1 MKSYS
6 LNQHVFRLAAGL
18 VLLSTLAI
26 LLSVWSSTT
35 EHAKR
40 ELAESLEVARYVVAE
55 VFSNREEQLFTNA
68 SVLTDDF
75 GFKSAVA
82 SQDNATITSTLENH
96 GNRVGADIMALLSLS
111 GSITSSTSKG
121 LQSGQ
126 QFPHPQ
132 LVQNA
137 LQQGGENAFIVVNN
151 ELYQVLLLLVEA
163 PNPIAIAAIGF
174 KIDEPVLAR
183 LKSITLSDVA
193 IVAEKKDSI
202 IFKQSTLS
210 DAQENYK
217 RVNGVDE
224 LSWLSFIPSNQA
236 QLITQYIPLFSDS
249 DTKIT
254 LELSESAQTLL
265 TEFAKLQKQIS
276 IIAALLL
283 AISLIIAALFAKRIS
298 RPLRRLSTIS
308 QEIAAGV
315 YNHKTFVTS
324 HTTEIAALSD
334 SFQSMQSNIQMREEQ
349 IQFQASHDLLTGLF
363 NRYHIADVINKKLY
377 NKESFDVIGI
387 NILSFRNVND
397 VFGYSNGD
405 LCLHTLA
412 GRLDELGGVA
422 ARLNGGEFL
431 WMPDSR
437 LSSNDL
443 AAIQT
448 ELEAPIYAE
457 GVVITLKLSFGELHC
472 PDDADDP
479 STLLKRLAI
488 TLDHAR
494 HLPEHRVRYSPD
506 FDAEYTRRISIITEL
521 KQALHRDSPELSL
534 VYQPKLCLESSS
546 ISHAEALMRWT
557 SKTLGFVGPDEFILV
572 AEQAGLIGAVT
583 DWVIKRAINDTK
595 TLVDNDVEVC
605 VAINLSAKD
614 ILNKSLL
621 AKTKS
626 RIAEA
631 GLSPTQL
638 SFEITESDLV
648 SDAQGVYSELGLYRE
663 AGFTLAI
670 DDFGTG
676 YSSLSYLK
684 SLPVNELKIDK
695 SFVLNLDKNQS
706 DQQIVKTIIDLAHNF
721 DLKVIAEG
729 VETLPSLSLLNQWGC
744 NYAQGY
750 LISRPV
756 PVEQFMQ
763 WYKDNKYTD
772 WLSQ

>member
-68 SVLTDDF
+68 RVLTDDF

-96 GNRVGADIMALLSLS
+96 GNRVGADMMALLSLS
-111 GSITSSTSKG
+111 GSITSSTSEG

-174 KIDEPVLAR
+174 KIDKPVLAR

-193 IVAEKKDSI
+193 IVAEEKDSI
-202 IFKQSTLS
+202 VFRQSTLS

-249 DTKIT
+249 ETNIT
-254 LELSESAQTLL
+254 LELSESAETLL

-349 IQFQASHDLLTGLF
+349 IQFQASHDLLTGLV

-412 GRLDELGGVA
+412 GRLDELGGIA

-431 WMPDSR
+431 WMPESR
-437 LSSNDL
+437 LSNNEL
-443 AAIQT
+443 AAIQA

-457 GVVITLKLSFGELHC
+457 RVVITLKLSFGELHC
-472 PDDADDP
+472 PEDADDP

-534 VYQPKLCLESSS
+534 VYQPKLCLDSSS

-621 AKTKS
+621 PQIKS

-763 WYKDNKYTD
+763 WYKENEHTD

>member
-6 LNQHVFRLAAGL
+6 LNQNVFRLAAGL
-18 VLLSTLAI
+18 VLLSTIAI

-68 SVLTDDF
+68 SVLVDDF

-96 GNRVGADIMALLSLS
+96 GNRVGADMMALLSLS
-111 GSITSSTSKG
+111 GSITSSTSEG

-137 LQQGGENAFIVVNN
+137 LQQGGQNAFIVVNN
-151 ELYQVLLLLVEA
+151 ELYQVLFLLVEA

-174 KIDEPVLAR
+174 RIDGSVLAR
-183 LKSITLSDVA
+183 LKSITLSEIA
-193 IVAEKKDSI
+193 IVAEKQDSI
-202 IFKQSTLS
+202 IFKQTTLN
-210 DAQENYK
+210 DAQENYN

-236 QLITQYIPLFSDS
+236 QLITQYIPLFNDS

-254 LELSESAQTLL
+254 LELSKSAQTLL

-283 AISLIIAALFAKRIS
+283 AVSLFIAALFARRIS
-298 RPLRRLSTIS
+298 KPLHRLSAIS

-315 YNHKTFVTS
+315 YSHKKLVKS

-349 IQFQASHDLLTGLF
+349 IQFQARHDLLTGLS
-363 NRYHIADVINKKLY
+363 NRYHIADVINKKLN

-431 WMPDSR
+431 WMPESR

-443 AAIQT
+443 ASIQT

-457 GVVITLKLSFGELHC
+457 NVEITLKLSFGELHC
-472 PDDADDP
+472 PEDADGP

-494 HLPEHRVRYSPD
+494 HLPKHRVRYSPD

-534 VYQPKLCLESSS
+534 VYQPKLCLDSGS

-557 SKTLGFVGPDEFILV
+557 SKNLGFVGPDEFILV

-595 TLVDNDVEVC
+595 TLVDNNVDVC

-614 ILNKSLL
+614 ILNTSLL
-621 AKTKS
+621 PQIKS
-626 RIAEA
+626 HIAEA

-648 SDAQGVYSELGLYRE
+648 SDAQGVYSELCLYRE
-663 AGFTLAI
+663 AEFTLAI

-750 LISRPV
+750 FISRPV

-763 WYKDNKYTD
+763 WYKDNKNTD
-772 WLSQ
+772 WISQ

>member
-68 SVLTDDF
+68 RVLTDDF
-75 GFKSAVA
+75 GFRSAVA

-96 GNRVGADIMALLSLS
+96 GNRVGADVMALLSLS

-137 LQQGGENAFIVVNN
+137 LQQGGQNAFIVVNN

-193 IVAEKKDSI
+193 IVAEEKDSI
-202 IFKQSTLS
+202 VFRQSTLS

-308 QEIAAGV
+308 QEIAAGK
-315 YNHKTFVTS
+315 YNQKTFVAS

-349 IQFQASHDLLTGLF
+349 IQFQASHDLLTGLV
-363 NRYHIADVINKKLY
+363 NRYHIADVINTKLY

-405 LCLHTLA
+405 FCLHTLA
-412 GRLDELGGVA
+412 GRLEKLGGEA
-422 ARLNGGEFL
+422 ARLSGGEFL
-431 WMPDSR
+431 WMPKSR
-437 LSSNDL
+437 LSGNDL
-443 AAIQT
+443 ASIQT

-457 GVVITLKLSFGELHC
+457 NVVIALKLSFGQLHC
-472 PDDADDP
+472 PEDADDP

-494 HLPEHRVRYSPD
+494 HLPDHRVRYSPN

-534 VYQPKLCLESSS
+534 VYQPKLCLDSSS

-595 TLVDNDVEVC
+595 TLVDNNVDVC

-621 AKTKS
+621 PQIKS

-638 SFEITESDLV
+638 AFEITESDLV

-676 YSSLSYLK
+676 YSSLSNLK

-750 LISRPV
+750 FISRPV

-763 WYKDNKYTD
+763 WYKDNKKTD

>member
-1 MKSYS
+1 LKSYS

>member
-96 GNRVGADIMALLSLS
+96 GKRVGADMMALLSLS
-111 GSITSSTSKG
+111 GSINSSTSEG
-121 LQSGQ
+121 LQAGQ

-137 LQQGGENAFIVVNN
+137 LQQGGENAFIVINN

-163 PNPIAIAAIGF
+163 PSPIAVAAIGF
-174 KIDEPVLAR
+174 KIDAPVLAR
-183 LKSITLSDVA
+183 LKSITLSEIA
-193 IVAEKKDSI
+193 IVAEEKGNI
-202 IFKQSTLS
+202 IFKQTTLS
-210 DAQENYK
+210 NAQENYK

-236 QLITQYIPLFSDS
+236 QLITQYIPLFSDN

-298 RPLRRLSTIS
+298 QPLRRLSTIS

-349 IQFQASHDLLTGLF
+349 IQFQASHDLLTGLV
-363 NRYHIADVINKKLY
+363 NRYHIADVINKRLY
-377 NKESFDVIGI
+377 NKESFGVIGI

-397 VFGYSNGD
+397 VFGYHNGD

-412 GRLDELGGVA
+412 GRLDELGGKA

-431 WMPDSR
+431 WMPESR

-472 PDDADDP
+472 PEDADDP

-494 HLPEHRVRYSPD
+494 HLQDHRVRYSPD

-534 VYQPKLCLESSS
+534 VYQPKLCLATST

-595 TLVDNDVEVC
+595 MFVDNNVELC

-614 ILNKSLL
+614 ILNKALL
-621 AKTKS
+621 PKIKS
-626 RIAEA
+626 RISEA

-663 AGFTLAI
+663 AGFALAI

-721 DLKVIAEG
+721 DLNVIAEG
-729 VETLPSLSLLNQWGC
+729 VETLSSLSLLNQWGC
-744 NYAQGY
+744 DYTQGY
-750 LISRPV
+750 FISRPV
-756 PVEQFMQ
+756 SIEQFMQ
-763 WYKDNKYTD
+763 WYKNNKHTD

>member
-1 MKSYS
+1 LKSYS

-68 SVLTDDF
+68 RVLTDDF

-96 GNRVGADIMALLSLS
+96 GNRVGADVMALLSLS

-137 LQQGGENAFIVVNN
+137 LQQGGQNAFIVVNN

-193 IVAEKKDSI
+193 IVAEKQDSI

-308 QEIAAGV
+308 QEIAAGM

-334 SFQSMQSNIQMREEQ
+334 SFQSMQSNIQMREKQ
-349 IQFQASHDLLTGLF
+349 IQFQARHDLLTGLV
-363 NRYHIADVINKKLY
+363 NRYHISDVIEKKLS
-377 NKESFDVIGI
+377 NKESFSVIGI
-387 NILSFRNVND
+387 NILRFRNVND

-405 LCLHTLA
+405 FCLHTLA
-412 GRLDELGGVA
+412 GRLEKLGGEA
-422 ARLNGGEFL
+422 ARLSGGEFL
-431 WMPDSR
+431 WMPKSR
-437 LSSNDL
+437 LSGNDL
-443 AAIQT
+443 ASIQT

-457 GVVITLKLSFGELHC
+457 NVVITLKLSFGQLHC
-472 PDDADDP
+472 PEDADDS

-534 VYQPKLCLESSS
+534 VYQPKLCLDSSS

-557 SKTLGFVGPDEFILV
+557 SKTLGFVGPDEFISV

-595 TLVDNDVEVC
+595 TLVDNNVDVC

-621 AKTKS
+621 PQIKS

-638 SFEITESDLV
+638 AFEITESDLV
-648 SDAQGVYSELGLYRE
+648 IDAQGVYSELGLYRE

-750 LISRPV
+750 FISRPV

-763 WYKDNKYTD
+763 WYKDNKNTD
-772 WLSQ
+772 WISQ

>member
-1 MKSYS
+1 MKSYP
-6 LNQHVFRLAAGL
+6 LNQHVFRLSAGL
-18 VLLSTLAI
+18 VLLSTVAI
-26 LLSVWSSTT
+26 LFSVWSSTT

-82 SQDNATITSTLENH
+82 SQDNATIASTLENH
-96 GNRVGADIMALLSLS
+96 GNRVGADVMALLTLS
-111 GSITSSTSKG
+111 GDITSSTSDG
-121 LQSGQ
+121 LLPGQ

-132 LVQNA
+132 LVDNA
-137 LQQGGENAFIVVNN
+137 LKQGGDNAFIVLNN

-174 KIDEPVLAR
+174 KIDAPVLER
-183 LKSITLSDVA
+183 LKSITLSEVA
-193 IVAEKKDSI
+193 IIAKKNDSI

-210 DAQENYK
+210 EEQDNVK
-217 RVNGVDE
+217 RVNGVE
-224 LSWLSFIPSNQA
+224 GLSWLSFIPSDQS
-236 QLITQYIPLFSDS
+236 QYITQDIPLFSGN

-254 LELSESAQTLL
+254 LELSESAETLF
-265 TEFAKLQKQIS
+265 TEFATLQKQIS

-283 AISLIIAALFAKRIS
+283 AASLIIAALFAKRIS
-298 RPLRRLSTIS
+298 RPLRRLSKIS
-308 QEIAAGV
+308 QEIAAGF

-349 IQFQASHDLLTGLF
+349 IQYQATHDLLTGLS
-363 NRYHIADVINKKLY
+363 NRYHITEILNNKFKHNETLQ
-377 NKESFDVIGI
+377 VIGI
-387 NILSFRNVND
+387 NILGFRNVND
-397 VFGYSNGD
+397 VFGYQNGD

-412 GRLDELGGVA
+412 GRLSALGGVT

-431 WMPDSR
+431 WIPTNPLTNEDIASVQAE
-437 LSSNDL
+437 L
-443 AAIQT
+443 AAPIQ
-448 ELEAPIYAE
+448 AE
-457 GVVITLKLSFGELHC
+457 NVVITLRLSLGVLKC
-472 PDDADDP
+472 PEDANDAL
-479 STLLKRLAI
+479 TLLKRLAI

-494 HLPEHRVRYSPD
+494 HLPTHRVHYSAN

-521 KQALHRDSPELSL
+521 KLALSEDSPELSL
-534 VYQPKLCLESSS
+534 VYQPKLDLTTNTV
-546 ISHAEALMRWT
+546 SHAEALMRWN
-557 SKTLGFVGPDEFILV
+557 SEKLGFVGPDEFILI

-583 DWVIKRAINDTK
+583 EWVIKRAIKDTK
-595 TLVDNDVEVC
+595 NLLQSDVDVC

-614 ILNKSLL
+614 ILNKTLL
-621 AKTKS
+621 SDIKS
-626 RIAEA
+626 QIVQA
-631 GLSPTQL
+631 GLTASQL
-638 SFEITESDLV
+638 AFEITESDLV
-648 SDAQGVYSELGLYRE
+648 SDAEGVYSELALYRD
-663 AGFTLAI
+663 AGFALAI

-729 VETLPSLSLLNQWGC
+729 VETQGSLALLQKWGC

-750 LISRPV
+750 LLSRPV
-756 PVEQFMQ
+756 PVESFIQ
-763 WYKDNKYTD
+763 WYKDNINTD
-772 WLSQ
+772 WFSL

>member
-6 LNQHVFRLAAGL
+6 LNQHVFRLSAGL

-68 SVLTDDF
+68 RVLTDDF

-96 GNRVGADIMALLSLS
+96 GNRVGADLMALLSLS
-111 GSITSSTSKG
+111 GSITSSTSEG

-265 TEFAKLQKQIS
+265 AEFAKLQKQIS

-349 IQFQASHDLLTGLF
+349 IQFQASHDLLTGLV
-363 NRYHIADVINKKLY
+363 NRYHIADVISKKLH
-377 NKESFDVIGI
+377 NEESFDVIGI

-412 GRLDELGGVA
+412 GRLDELGGMA

-431 WMPDSR
+431 WIPESR
-437 LSSNDL
+437 LSNNQL
-443 AAIQT
+443 GAIQA

-457 GVVITLKLSFGELHC
+457 SVVITLKLSFGELHC
-472 PDDADDP
+472 PEDADDP

-494 HLPEHRVRYSPD
+494 HLPEHRVRYSPN

-521 KQALHRDSPELSL
+521 KQALYLDSPELSL
-534 VYQPKLCLESSS
+534 VYQPKLSLDSSS

-572 AEQAGLIGAVT
+572 AEQAGLIRAVT

-621 AKTKS
+621 PQIKS

-638 SFEITESDLV
+638 AFEITESDLV

-750 LISRPV
+750 FISRPV

-763 WYKDNKYTD
+763 WYKENEHTD
-772 WLSQ
+772 WLS

>member
-68 SVLTDDF
+68 RVLTDDF

-96 GNRVGADIMALLSLS
+96 GNRVGADMMALLSLS

-193 IVAEKKDSI
+193 IVAEEKDSI
-202 IFKQSTLS
+202 VFRQSTLS

-217 RVNGVDE
+217 RVDGVDE

-236 QLITQYIPLFSDS
+236 QLITQNIPLFSDS
-249 DTKIT
+249 ETKIT
-254 LELSESAQTLL
+254 LELSESAETLL

-349 IQFQASHDLLTGLF
+349 IQFQASHDLLTGLV

-412 GRLDELGGVA
+412 GRLDELGGIA

-431 WMPDSR
+431 WMPESR
-437 LSSNDL
+437 LSNNEL
-443 AAIQT
+443 AAIQA

-457 GVVITLKLSFGELHC
+457 SVVITLKLSFGELHC
-472 PDDADDP
+472 PEDADDP

-494 HLPEHRVRYSPD
+494 HLPEHRVRYSPN

-534 VYQPKLCLESSS
+534 VYQPKLSLDTGS

-621 AKTKS
+621 PQIKS

-763 WYKDNKYTD
+763 WYKENEHTD

>member
-68 SVLTDDF
+68 RVLTDDF

-96 GNRVGADIMALLSLS
+96 GNRVGADMMALLSLS
-111 GSITSSTSKG
+111 GSITSSTSEG

-193 IVAEKKDSI
+193 IVAEEKDSI
-202 IFKQSTLS
+202 AFRQSTLS
-210 DAQENYK
+210 DAQKNYK

-308 QEIAAGV
+308 QEIAAGM

-334 SFQSMQSNIQMREEQ
+334 SFQSMQSNIQMREKQ
-349 IQFQASHDLLTGLF
+349 IQFQARHDLLTGLV
-363 NRYHIADVINKKLY
+363 NRYHISDVIEKKLS
-377 NKESFDVIGI
+377 NKESFSVIGI

-431 WMPDSR
+431 WMPESR

-448 ELEAPIYAE
+448 ELEAPIYAD

-472 PDDADDP
+472 PEDADDP

-534 VYQPKLCLESSS
+534 VYQPKLCLDSSS

-595 TLVDNDVEVC
+595 TLVDNNIEVC

-621 AKTKS
+621 PQIKS

-750 LISRPV
+750 FISRPV

-763 WYKDNKYTD
+763 WYKDNKNTD
-772 WLSQ
+772 WISQ

>member
-68 SVLTDDF
+68 RVLTDDF

-96 GNRVGADIMALLSLS
+96 GNRVGADMMALLSLS
-111 GSITSSTSKG
+111 GSITSSTSEG

-193 IVAEKKDSI
+193 IVAEEKDSI
-202 IFKQSTLS
+202 VFRQSTLS
-210 DAQENYK
+210 EAQENYK

-224 LSWLSFIPSNQA
+224 LSWLSFIPSNQT
-236 QLITQYIPLFSDS
+236 QLITQYIPLSSDS
-249 DTKIT
+249 ETKIT

-265 TEFAKLQKQIS
+265 AEFAKLQKQIS

-308 QEIAAGV
+308 QEIAAGK
-315 YNHKTFVTS
+315 YNQKTFVAS

-349 IQFQASHDLLTGLF
+349 IQFQASHDLLTGLV
-363 NRYHIADVINKKLY
+363 NRYHIADVINTKLY

-412 GRLDELGGVA
+412 GRLDKLGGMA

-431 WMPDSR
+431 WIPESR
-437 LSSNDL
+437 LSNNEL
-443 AAIQT
+443 AAIQA

-457 GVVITLKLSFGELHC
+457 SVVITLKLSFGELHC
-472 PDDADDP
+472 PEDADDP

-494 HLPEHRVRYSPD
+494 HLPEHRVRYSPN

-534 VYQPKLCLESSS
+534 VYQPKLSLDTGS

-621 AKTKS
+621 PQIKS

-638 SFEITESDLV
+638 AFEITESDLV

-750 LISRPV
+750 FISRPV

-763 WYKDNKYTD
+763 WYKDNKKTD

>member
-68 SVLTDDF
+68 RVLTDDF

-96 GNRVGADIMALLSLS
+96 GNRVGADMMALLSLS
-111 GSITSSTSKG
+111 GSITSSTSEG

-174 KIDEPVLAR
+174 KIDKPVLAR

-193 IVAEKKDSI
+193 IVAEEKDSI
-202 IFKQSTLS
+202 VFRQSTLS

-249 DTKIT
+249 ETNIT
-254 LELSESAQTLL
+254 LELSESAETLL

-349 IQFQASHDLLTGLF
+349 IQFQASHDLLTGLV

-412 GRLDELGGVA
+412 GRLDELGGIA

-431 WMPDSR
+431 WMPESR
-437 LSSNDL
+437 LSNNEL
-443 AAIQT
+443 AAIQA

-457 GVVITLKLSFGELHC
+457 SVVITLKLSFGELHC

-494 HLPEHRVRYSPD
+494 HVPEHRVRYSPN

-534 VYQPKLCLESSS
+534 VYQPKLCLDSSS

-621 AKTKS
+621 PQIKS

-750 LISRPV
+750 FISRPV

-763 WYKDNKYTD
+763 WYKDNKKTD

>member
-1 MKSYS
+1 LKSYS

-96 GNRVGADIMALLSLS
+96 GNRVGADMMALLSLS
-111 GSITSSTSKG
+111 GNITSSTSKG
-121 LQSGQ
+121 LQTGQ
-126 QFPHPQ
+126 RFPHPK
-132 LVQNA
+132 LVQSA
-137 LQQGGENAFIVVNN
+137 LQQGGENAFIVVDN

-174 KIDEPVLAR
+174 KIDESVLAR
-183 LKSITLSDVA
+183 LKSITLSEVA
-193 IVAEKKDSI
+193 IVATQKDSI
-202 IFKQSTLS
+202 IFKQTTLS
-210 DAQENYK
+210 EAQENYK

-224 LSWLSFIPSNQA
+224 LSWLSFIPSNQT

-276 IIAALLL
+276 IVAALLL
-283 AISLIIAALFAKRIS
+283 AVSLIIAALFAKRIS

-308 QEIAAGV
+308 QEIAAGM

-349 IQFQASHDLLTGLF
+349 IQFQASHDLLTGLV
-363 NRYHIADVINKKLY
+363 NRYHIADVINKKLFE
-377 NKESFDVIGI
+377 KESFDVIGI
-387 NILSFRNVND
+387 NILRFRNVND
-397 VFGYSNGD
+397 VFGYHNGD

-412 GRLDELGGVA
+412 GRLDKLGGLA

-431 WMPDSR
+431 WMPESR
-437 LSSNDL
+437 LSNDAL
-443 AAIQT
+443 ANIQA

-457 GVVITLKLSFGELHC
+457 SVVITLKLSFGELHC
-472 PDDADDP
+472 PEDADDP

-494 HLPEHRVRYSPD
+494 HLPEHRIRYSPD

-521 KQALHRDSPELSL
+521 KQALHSDSPELSL
-534 VYQPKLCLESSS
+534 VYQPKLCLDTSS
-546 ISHAEALMRWT
+546 ISHAEALMRWN
-557 SKTLGFVGPDEFILV
+557 SKTLGFVSPDEFILV

-583 DWVIKRAINDTK
+583 DWVVKRAINDTK
-595 TLVDNDVEVC
+595 TFVDNNIEVC

-621 AKTKS
+621 PQIKS

-631 GLSPTQL
+631 ELSPTQL

-648 SDAQGVYSELGLYRE
+648 SDAQGVYSELGLYRD

-729 VETLPSLSLLNQWGC
+729 VETLPSLSLLEQWGC

-756 PVEQFMQ
+756 PVEQFIK
-763 WYKDNKYTD
+763 WYKENKNTD